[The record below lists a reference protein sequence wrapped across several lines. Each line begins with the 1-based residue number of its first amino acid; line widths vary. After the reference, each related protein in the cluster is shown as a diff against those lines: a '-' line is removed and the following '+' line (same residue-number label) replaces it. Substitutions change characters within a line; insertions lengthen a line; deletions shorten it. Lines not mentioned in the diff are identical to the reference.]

1 MREKPGRPRYK
12 MKIAY
17 IAAGAAGMYC
27 GTCLH
32 DNTAAAALLRKG
44 HQVALIPTYTPMR
57 TDEADVSIDH
67 IFYGGINIYLQ
78 QKSWLFRNTPWIVD
92 RLFDNPRLLNWLSRF
107 SASTNAKDLGALTVS
122 VLRGEEGN
130 QRKELAKLVRW
141 LKDSYKPDLVQ
152 LNNSMFL
159 GFAREIKREL
169 GVPVLCALQGEDL
182 FLEGMIEPFKSEA
195 MKILRERSR
204 DVDAFISTSRTYS
217 GYMSEF
223 LNVPAEKIHVVK
235 LGIKLE
241 GHGTG
246 GSQRNRTPLIIGYL
260 ARICPEKGL
269 HILADAFHR
278 LAGKHSELFLKAAG
292 YLGKKDEPYFEGV
305 LKQIESWNLKE
316 RFEYLGEVDRKQKID
331 FLGSIDVFSV
341 PATYREPKG
350 LYILEAMANGV
361 PVVQPAHGAFPEVLE
376 ETRGGILVEPGSPQ
390 AIADGI
396 ERLILDPGL
405 RETMGQQGK
414 ESVHRCYNDDV
425 MAEATIAV
433 YNQYV

>member
-1 MREKPGRPRYK
+1 

-32 DNTAAAALLRKG
+32 DNTIAAALLRKG

-57 TDEADVSIDH
+57 TDETDVSIDH
-67 IFYGGINIYLQ
+67 IFYGGINIFLQ
-78 QKSWLFRNTPWIVD
+78 QKSGIFRNTPWIVD
-92 RLFDNPRLLNWLSRF
+92 RLFDNPHLLNWLSRF
-107 SASTNAKDLGALTVS
+107 SASTDARDLGAMTVS
-122 VLRGEEGN
+122 VLRGEEGK

-141 LKDSYKPDLVQ
+141 LKYSYKPDLVQ

-169 GVPVLCALQGEDL
+169 KVPVLCALQGEDL
-182 FLEGMIEPFKSEA
+182 FLEGMLEPFKSEA
-195 MKILRERSR
+195 LKILRERSG
-204 DVDAFISTSRTYS
+204 DVDAFISTSQYYS
-217 GYMSEF
+217 KYMSQF
-223 LNVPAEKIHVVK
+223 LDVPLEKIHVVK
-235 LGIKLE
+235 LGIHLE
-241 GHGTG
+241 GHGAG
-246 GSQRNRTPLIIGYL
+246 KQRKEQTPFVIGFL

-269 HILADAFHR
+269 HILADAFYR
-278 LAGKHSELFLKAAG
+278 LTQKYPDVLLKAAG

-305 LKQIESWNLKE
+305 VKQIESWNLKE
-316 RFEYLGEVDRKQKID
+316 KFEYLGEVDRKQKIE
-331 FLGSIDVFSV
+331 FLGWIDVLSV
-341 PATYREPKG
+341 PTTYCEPKG

-361 PVVQPAHGAFPEVLE
+361 PVVQPAHGAFPEILE
-376 ETRGGILVEPGSPQ
+376 ETQGGILTEPHSPHSL
-390 AIADGI
+390 ADGI
-396 ERLILDPGL
+396 EKLLLDPEL
-405 RETMGQQGK
+405 RAKIGKQGK